1 MYQLSVSGYHTSSLE
16 LDSPNYIVS
25 YLITPQA
32 FSASG
37 PFGHDAEVHSSPVSR
52 LSRSSR
58 GNVVSG
64 TLINLLSLAEYV
76 ALAVLV
82 GTNTGPHTDAYATA
96 VVGIQ
101 ASISALAIRA
111 LAAAR

>member
-1 MYQLSVSGYHTSSLE
+1 M
-16 LDSPNYIVS
+16 
-25 YLITPQA
+25 TPQA

-37 PFGHDAEVHSSPVSR
+37 PFGHDAEVHPSAASCFSR
-52 LSRSSR
+52 NNR
-58 GNVVSG
+58 GDVVSG
-64 TLINLLSLAEYV
+64 TLINVLSLAEDV

-101 ASISALAIRA
+101 ASISALAIRI